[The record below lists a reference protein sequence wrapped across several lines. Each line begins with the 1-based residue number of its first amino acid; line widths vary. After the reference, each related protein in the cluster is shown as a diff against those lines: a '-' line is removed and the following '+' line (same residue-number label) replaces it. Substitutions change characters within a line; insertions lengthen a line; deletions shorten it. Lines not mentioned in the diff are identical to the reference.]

1 MLKTVVGQSGM
12 SYHYELEG
20 KKHSVFINNETAQ
33 EWSPNPNWQVLMI
46 ASIQKINN
54 PGDITFMGVGSI

>member
-1 MLKTVVGQSGM
+1 M